1 MQIDI
6 PLQCPSC
13 DGKMYSVSY
22 ESVCFIL
29 KKRSGKYAK
38 NATLREIQ
46 KNSKNPFVA
55 HETIFN
61 FSKQFLI
68 QIK

>member
-6 PLQCPSC
+6 PLQCPSY
-13 DGKMYSVSY
+13 DGKMYSISY
-22 ESVCFIL
+22 ESAFSIL
-29 KKRSGKYAK
+29 KKRSWQICKEC
-38 NATLREIQ
+38 NFER
-46 KNSKNPFVA
+46 NSKNPFVA